1 MSCSAQV
8 RNLNGESDVKQLLS
22 EMGCDPI
29 GISIMTPKACFKTV
43 YIESVS
49 TKAANLLKQTF
60 LAKGAE
66 VAVTRGTADLSAAA
80 TPVLICGTMKQ
91 YRQALAQL
99 RQQPWGLPHIAAK
112 VEQALS
118 HAATPPL
125 RRYLFGDRTLQI
137 GPGKTVVMGIL
148 NLTPDSFS
156 DGGKHNECDAAV
168 RQALAMIEDGADIID
183 VGAEST
189 RPYGAVKISAIEEQ
203 ARLLP
208 VLEKILA
215 VTNVPVSVD
224 TYKGEVAEKALA
236 MGAHIL
242 NDIWGLQQ
250 DKAMAEIAARYK
262 APVIIMHNRTSNESK
277 RDIMSEMNEFFC
289 RSIEIGL
296 QAGIDQAQFILDPGI
311 GFGKNTPQNLEVL
324 ARLSELKALG
334 CPILVGASRKR
345 FIGEVLNL
353 PVEERAEGTG
363 ATVVHSI
370 INGASIVRVHD
381 VKLAKRMAIMADA
394 LQNWKEYENG

>member
-8 RNLNGESDVKQLLS
+8 RNLIGENDVKQLLS
-22 EMGCDPI
+22 EMGCDPV

-66 VAVTRGTADLSAAA
+66 VAVTRGTADLSVAA

-112 VEQALS
+112 VEQALY
-118 HAATPPL
+118 HEATPPT
-125 RRYLFGDRTLQI
+125 RRYLFGDRTLEI
-137 GPGKTVVMGIL
+137 RSGKTVIMGIL

-156 DGGKHNECDAAV
+156 DGGKHNACDAAV
-168 RQALAMIEDGADIID
+168 RHALSMIEDGADIID

-189 RPYGAVKISAIEEQ
+189 RPYGAIKISAIEEQ

-224 TYKGEVAEKALA
+224 SYKGEVAEKALA

-277 RDIMSEMNEFFC
+277 RDIMSEMSEFFC
-289 RSIEIGL
+289 RSMEIGL
-296 QAGIDQAQFILDPGI
+296 QAGIDQTQFILDPGI

-381 VKLAKRMAIMADA
+381 VKLAKRMAMMADA
-394 LQNWKEYENG
+394 LQKGKEYTHG

>member
-8 RNLNGESDVKQLLS
+8 RNLTGESDVKQLLS

-29 GISIMTPKACFKTV
+29 GITIMSPKACFKTV

-125 RRYLFGDRTLQI
+125 RRYLFGDRTLEI
-137 GPGKTVVMGIL
+137 GTGKTVVMGIL

-381 VKLAKRMAIMADA
+381 VKLAKRMAMMADA
-394 LQNWKEYENG
+394 LQNWKEYANG

>member
-8 RNLNGESDVKQLLS
+8 RNLTSESDVKQLLS

-29 GISIMTPKACFKTV
+29 GITIMSPKACFKTV

-112 VEQALS
+112 VERALS
-118 HAATPPL
+118 HVATPPL
-125 RRYLFGDRTLQI
+125 RRYLFGDRKLEI

-189 RPYGAVKISAIEEQ
+189 RPYGAVKISVLEEQ

-262 APVIIMHNRTSNESK
+262 VPVIIMHNRTSNESK

-381 VKLAKRMAIMADA
+381 VKLAKRMAMMADA
-394 LQNWKEYENG
+394 LQNWKEYAHG

>member
-8 RNLNGESDVKQLLS
+8 RKLTGESDIKQLLS

-125 RRYLFGDRTLQI
+125 RRYLFGDRKLEI

-381 VKLAKRMAIMADA
+381 VKLAKRMAMMADA
-394 LQNWKEYENG
+394 LQNWKEYANG

>member
-1 MSCSAQV
+1 MNYSARV
-8 RNLNGESDVKQLLS
+8 LNFSGESDIKQLLN
-22 EMGCDPI
+22 EMGCDPV

-99 RQQPWGLPHIAAK
+99 RQQPWGLPHIAAE

-118 HAATPPL
+118 YAATPPI
-125 RRYLFGDRTLQI
+125 RRYVVGDGTLEI
-137 GPGKTVVMGIL
+137 RPGKTLVMGIL

-189 RPYGAVKISAIEEQ
+189 RPYGAVKISAVEEQ

-208 VLEKILA
+208 VLEKLLA
-215 VTNVPVSVD
+215 VTKVPLSVD
-224 TYKGEVAEKALA
+224 TYKAEVAEKTLA

-250 DKAMAEIAARYK
+250 DKAMAEIAARYT

-277 RDIMSEMNEFFC
+277 RDIMTEMNEFFC
-289 RSIEIGL
+289 RSMEIGL

-324 ARLSELKALG
+324 ARLSELKSLG

-353 PVEERAEGTG
+353 PVEERDEGTG

-381 VKLAKRMAIMADA
+381 VKLAKRMAVMADA
-394 LQNWKEYENG
+394 LQNWKGYTHG